1 MGLALLFITIY
12 TYFSSIKIIEDC
24 SAHIDKQ
31 ASTTVNKE
39 LLQTHVKIF
48 HPKNITPYVS
58 MKKLQKTK
66 LHP

>member
-1 MGLALLFITIY
+1 MGLTLLFIIIY

-24 SAHIDKQ
+24 SAHIHEQ

-48 HPKNITPYVS
+48 HSKTPIPFLS
-58 MKKLQKTK
+58 TKKLQKMH
-66 LHP
+66 LCP

>member
-1 MGLALLFITIY
+1 MGLTLLFIIIY

-24 SAHIDKQ
+24 SAHIHEQ

-48 HPKNITPYVS
+48 HSKNMTPYVS
-58 MKKLQKTK
+58 MKKLQKTN